1 MPADQA
7 PPAGSGGR
15 QVTVMTG
22 LSLLLPIT
30 LSTMAIVLLA
40 PILPQIMQNFSA
52 VPGYEYWVPMILTI
66 PALCV
71 ALFSP
76 IAGMMGDYF
85 GRRRLL
91 LASFVVYGIVG
102 IAPVFLHDLTAIL
115 ISRVGVGLAE
125 ALIMVLSTTMIGD
138 YYHGAA
144 RDKWLAGQ
152 TAFASMSALV
162 FFNVGG
168 QLGSHGWRTPFWVYS
183 SALLMMALVMA
194 FTRDPKASDHGK
206 AEAPRNASWAQFPW
220 RRIAVIMAIT
230 LYGSVFFY
238 TVQIQAASGL
248 HVLGITD
255 PARAGFLTSIASVGV
270 PLGTFIY
277 SRIGRWP
284 VQRLLVLE
292 FALLAVGFL
301 MMGKAAAPGGF
312 LIGCF
317 CNQLGAGMLL
327 PTLLVWAM
335 SLLPFDIRGRGA
347 GLWQAAFAMG
357 QFLSPVVVTFAAQRT
372 GGLLSA
378 FVVMSGGAMIGLLV
392 VLLVAGRIGR
402 IEQPIKMNGM
412 AHG

>member
-1 MPADQA
+1 
-7 PPAGSGGR
+7 
-15 QVTVMTG
+15 MTG
-22 LSLLLPIT
+22 FSLLLPIT

-52 VPGYEYWVPMILTI
+52 VPGYDYWVPMILTI

-76 IAGMMGDYF
+76 VAGMLGDRF

-91 LASFVVYGIVG
+91 IGSFVVYGVVG
-102 IAPVFLHDLTAIL
+102 IAPVFLQDLTAIL

-138 YYHGAA
+138 CYQGAA

-152 TAFASMSALV
+152 TAFASMSALI

-168 QLGSHGWRTPFWVYS
+168 QLGAHGWRMPFWVYS
-183 SALLMMALVMA
+183 SALVMMALVIL
-194 FTRDPKASDHGK
+194 FTREPENGENSLADGAHHG
-206 AEAPRNASWAQFPW
+206 ARPPFPW
-220 RRIAVIMAIT
+220 GRIGTIMGIT

-238 TVQIQAASGL
+238 TVQIQASRGL
-248 HVLGITD
+248 NVLGVTD
-255 PARAGFLTSIASVGV
+255 PAQAGFLTSVASIGV

-292 FALLAVGFL
+292 FALLAIGFL
-301 MMGKAAAPGGF
+301 TMGRASAPNGF

-317 CNQLGAGMLL
+317 FNQLGAGMLL

-335 SLLPFDIRGRGA
+335 SLLPFDIRARGA
-347 GLWQAAFAMG
+347 GLWQASFALG
-357 QFLSPVVVTFAAQRT
+357 QFLSPVVVTFITRQV
-372 GGLLSA
+372 GGLLGAFTVLSA
-378 FVVMSGGAMIGLLV
+378 GAVIGLVL
-392 VLLVAGRIGR
+392 VLLVAGRVSR
-402 IEQPIKMNGM
+402 PDTAASIKGM
-412 AHG
+412 LHG